1 VNQDQAWEDAAVAD
15 CLFCSIVA
23 GDIPADIV
31 LSTDEV
37 VAFRDIEPQAPV
49 HVLVIPKQHH
59 ANVGELA
66 AAAPQ
71 TAASVLQAA
80 KTVAESEGIGDAYR
94 LVFNSGAQA
103 GQSVFHVHAHVMG
116 GRNLTWPPG

>member
-1 VNQDQAWEDAAVAD
+1 MAN

-23 GDIPADIV
+23 GDIPADVV

-37 VAFRDIEPQAPV
+37 LAFRDIEPQAPV
-49 HVLVIPKQHH
+49 HVLVIPKAHH
-59 ANVGELA
+59 VNVGEMA
-66 AAAPQ
+66 AAAPE
-71 TAASVLQAA
+71 TAANVLQAA
-80 KTVAESEGIGDAYR
+80 KAVAEAEGVGDAYR
-94 LVFNSGAQA
+94 LVFNSGEKA